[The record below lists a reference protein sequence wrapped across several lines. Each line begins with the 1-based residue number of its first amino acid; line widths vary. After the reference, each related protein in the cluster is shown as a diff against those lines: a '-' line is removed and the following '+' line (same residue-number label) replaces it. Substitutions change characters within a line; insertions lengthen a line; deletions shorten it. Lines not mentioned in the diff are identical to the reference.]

1 MLCRHAGV
9 GTESQ
14 HKPNNSVPKSR
25 KKSGPDGAHQDRT
38 CGPRR
43 LLARDIEPTGRS
55 LFGLIKNVPIAIARC
70 ILSQPR
76 SIASLIPA
84 PYSAGP
90 ESTAHLNW
98 NPSYDDALPL
108 ATGGLQDGSCKEAI
122 KPRA

>member
-1 MLCRHAGV
+1 
-9 GTESQ
+9 
-14 HKPNNSVPKSR
+14 
-25 KKSGPDGAHQDRT
+25 
-38 CGPRR
+38 
-43 LLARDIEPTGRS
+43 
-55 LFGLIKNVPIAIARC
+55 
-70 ILSQPR
+70 LSQPR

-108 ATGGLQDGSCKEAI
+108 ATAGLQDGSGKEAI